1 MYDTILVPTDGSDHA
16 EWAFER
22 AVELADRTGSSLSLL
37 HVVDTSRIGEPAL
50 SSTELVVDQREDDG
64 TALLKGLAQ
73 RAHERGLDT
82 ELHNCHGE
90 PSREIRQYADEI
102 DADLVVMGYQ
112 GEDHDRTLGTV
123 TAQVVKACERPV
135 MLV

>member
-50 SSTELVVDQREDDG
+50 SSAELVVDQLEDDG